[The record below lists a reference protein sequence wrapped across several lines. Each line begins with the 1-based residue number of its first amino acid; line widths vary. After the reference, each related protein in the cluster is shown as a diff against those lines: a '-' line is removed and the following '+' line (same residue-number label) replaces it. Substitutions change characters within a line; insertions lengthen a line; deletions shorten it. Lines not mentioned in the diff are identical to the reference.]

1 MSYGETVSSVVRPAM
16 PGDVPAI
23 ARIYGWAVRESIATF
38 DVTDPPLSYWQQK
51 LASVGSGDHVVVVED
66 AETVVG
72 YAYSTQFRSRPLRGD
87 ETGDSDEQED
97 RTDRG
102 CGLLH
107 GGGRPGRGRCRV

>member
-1 MSYGETVSSVVRPAM
+1 M

-66 AETVVG
+66 AERWSGTPTRLSSV
-72 YAYSTQFRSRPLRGD
+72 
-87 ETGDSDEQED
+87 
-97 RTDRG
+97 
-102 CGLLH
+102 
-107 GGGRPGRGRCRV
+107 PGRYAGMKPAIPTSRKTAPTAAAAFCMAVAGRAAEGAESEGTLDMLDSYEC